1 MRKISHS
8 LICRLKLLEM
18 QYDMYEHGSKRKII
32 QTQFS
37 FILVLVAFV
46 ILNNIENECCVI
58 FSPSHI
64 KTSSAMSLIIS
75 PIFIVKQSRNPF
87 IDHLFA

>member
-1 MRKISHS
+1 
-8 LICRLKLLEM
+8 M